1 MQRASWS
8 SNQQA
13 RIQLP
18 NRRPSEVTK
27 RNLPVP
33 KAALEDGILHLL
45 ATAAEMQQRQDL
57 PSAFQLYE
65 AAITKIKAH
74 GLNSKTFLN
83 GTSKK
88 PAPLNSKTPLEWS
101 LHVGDVASAILL
113 LGDPNAAL
121 AALRTKVSFERVGDI
136 LDSGASVEY
145 RIGPCGRTLLLQ
157 EAIEGRHAGVCL
169 ALNRGASVT
178 CMDDNGD
185 TALALALR
193 SGEPQAGLIIADLL
207 EAGADMSLNDGS
219 GQPLLKVALSN
230 ATTEVVKQV
239 IDILSPL
246 STESHR
252 CIQDWI
258 GNLPHDG
265 NQLSNR
271 TVEVLR
277 LLLKHGL
284 DPNALLP
291 SGNISLLDIA
301 ISRHAVGTEALVE
314 DLMDQGVRPN
324 INAALRLATP
334 RLLDLVLTKLTP
346 LTDTDRQQM
355 VLWFNCL
362 PVQPKKWPMRD
373 RRILLLLVE
382 FGLDPDIRQ
391 ACAPHAPLVVC
402 AAGNGDTELVHKLIA
417 HKAKLGAS
425 DDDSDTALIRA
436 AKNKNRAMYDTLKA
450 AGANDRM
457 FLWTIWTSYAPG

>member
-1 MQRASWS
+1 MQRASWGS
-8 SNQQA
+8 KQQG

-18 NRRPSEVTK
+18 DRRPSEVTK

-33 KAALEDGILHLL
+33 KAALEDGVLHLL

-65 AAITKIKAH
+65 AAIAKIKAH
-74 GLNSKTFLN
+74 GLNSHNFLN

-121 AALRTKVSFERVGDI
+121 AALRTKVSLERIGDI

-169 ALNRGASVT
+169 ALDRGASVT

-246 STESHR
+246 SKESHR

-258 GNLPHDG
+258 RNLPHDG

-271 TVEVLR
+271 TVDVLR

-291 SGNISLLDIA
+291 SGNTSLLDIA

-314 DLMDQGVRPN
+314 DLIDQGVRPN
-324 INAALRLATP
+324 MSAALRLATP
-334 RLLDLVLTKLTP
+334 V
-346 LTDTDRQQM
+346 
-355 VLWFNCL
+355 
-362 PVQPKKWPMRD
+362 
-373 RRILLLLVE
+373 
-382 FGLDPDIRQ
+382 
-391 ACAPHAPLVVC
+391 
-402 AAGNGDTELVHKLIA
+402 
-417 HKAKLGAS
+417 
-425 DDDSDTALIRA
+425 
-436 AKNKNRAMYDTLKA
+436 Y
-450 AGANDRM
+450 
-457 FLWTIWTSYAPG
+457 